1 MMYKKKTLNIP
12 VELLAEAQRLSGS
25 TTETM
30 AVVLGLEELIKRKKL
45 EALLL
50 LGGKGLVTLSKKEQ
64 SRLRSR

>member
-1 MMYKKKTLNIP
+1 MTYKKKTLNIP
-12 VELLAEAQRLSGS
+12 VELLAEARKLSGS

-50 LGGKGLVTLSKKEQ
+50 LGGKGLVILSKKEQ
-64 SRLRSR
+64 SKLRSR

>member
-12 VELLAEAQRLSGS
+12 VQLLAEARKLSGS

-50 LGGKGLVTLSKKEQ
+50 LGGKGLVILSKKEQ
-64 SRLRSR
+64 SKLRSR

>member
-12 VELLAEAQRLSGS
+12 VELLAEARKLSGS

-64 SRLRSR
+64 SKLRSR

>member
-12 VELLAEAQRLSGS
+12 VELLAEARKLSGS

-50 LGGKGLVTLSKKEQ
+50 LGGKGLVILSKKEQ
-64 SRLRSR
+64 SKLRSR